1 MMLLTC
7 NFLQLANRNEKESDL
22 KLNVNI
28 NVNGVKKGNV
38 VPGNLYIW
46 DKIKMF
52 HIYNKLFL
60 HLIFD
65 INRSHFSLASELVL
79 PSLCKALN
87 DTCGYQA
94 THPPKQHG
102 DCCVGMKCQRTG
114 LGGAG
119 QCVIGI
125 FLVIYLCH
133 SNTDI
138 LTH

>member
-1 MMLLTC
+1 M
-7 NFLQLANRNEKESDL
+7 
-22 KLNVNI
+22 
-28 NVNGVKKGNV
+28 
-38 VPGNLYIW
+38 
-46 DKIKMF
+46 
-52 HIYNKLFL
+52 
-60 HLIFD
+60 
-65 INRSHFSLASELVL
+65 L

-119 QCVIGI
+119 RCVIGI

-138 LTH
+138 KILKYL